1 VSDEPGAPAE
11 SRPPVSGPVLVGGLV
26 ISAAAMLA
34 AASLGWAGIPILL
47 AFLAVGAAL
56 LVRWSL

>member
-1 VSDEPGAPAE
+1 
-11 SRPPVSGPVLVGGLV
+11 
-26 ISAAAMLA
+26 MLA